1 MRLTLNRKRELA
13 KQYYG
18 FNKGIYWWWWLR
30 FTFIIGSSGI
40 LAYPIQVLIHTTITD
55 LTLCIWLFYIINLTL
70 FGYGIYSSS
79 SIGYKLI
86 IISLILEPIISI
98 CLTESTIYGYTGS
111 LQINDS
117 IIGGIIGQT
126 IYCGINIYYFHNRK
140 IIFDIISET
149 VDTISLD
156 TPASDTTVIINP
168 EERERNQKE
177 KSSVFNTVSII
188 LLISLIFACLL
199 LLLCFLYAYGKKAE
213 NKYLSDRMEYLENQ
227 NINYSHTAEKY
238 DNLVKYVMDYQSASG
253 ESGFLPI
260 RNVMYVQKDVVS
272 HGIFFCNKEGYVY
285 CNQDNNC
292 IEFTWDND
300 NSIEDVMCFDIKGIK
315 SGCTTLTFTT
325 DADSDLKATIL
336 VIVE

>member
-30 FTFIIGSSGI
+30 FSFVIGSIGI
-40 LAYPIQVLIHTTITD
+40 LTYPIQILPYTTMTD
-55 LTLCIWLFYIINLTL
+55 LTLCIWIFYIINLTL

-86 IISLILEPIISI
+86 IISLILEPILSL
-98 CLTESTIYGYTGS
+98 CLTESTIYGYGGT
-111 LQINDS
+111 LYINDS
-117 IIGGIIGQT
+117 IIGGIIGQI

-140 IIFDIISET
+140 IIFDIINET
-149 VDTISLD
+149 TD
-156 TPASDTTVIINP
+156 TPSYDTATSNT
-168 EERERNQKE
+168 
-177 KSSVFNTVSII
+177 TVSINTGGKEI
-188 LLISLIFACLL
+188 GHKEKTSLFNTLSIVLLIALIFVCLL
-199 LLLCFLYAYGKKAE
+199 LLFCFSYAYGKKAE
-213 NKYLSDRMEYLENQ
+213 NKYLSDRVEYLENQ

-238 DNLVKYVMDYQSASG
+238 DNLVKYIMDYQSASG

-300 NSIEDVMCFDIKGIK
+300 NSIGDVMCFDIKGIK